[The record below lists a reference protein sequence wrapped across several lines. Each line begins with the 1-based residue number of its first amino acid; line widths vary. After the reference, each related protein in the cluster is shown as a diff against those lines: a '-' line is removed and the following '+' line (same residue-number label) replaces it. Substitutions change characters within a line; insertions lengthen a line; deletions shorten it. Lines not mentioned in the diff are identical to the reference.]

1 MNSHS
6 WNTFFEDTYKLNKP
20 AQSKQ
25 LISKEEISEIELL
38 LINVLS
44 GFLAKDELHVG
55 LKIYIN
61 NELRNDYIEKIATNP
76 PERKH
81 SLESWAQQ
89 IFGDQKFGIIL
100 MGLEHYSNSFSE
112 KAATIVRP
120 LIEIAG
126 LPLHGL
132 SFLFFMGNYGF
143 TPFGIHKDAPGEDG
157 ILFHL
162 GPGNKQ
168 FYTWDNPKYNAIEH
182 HSKVFHNVSEMLSE
196 GKAHELSPG
205 DVMFIAHYVYHIA
218 NTPEFSVSIVLD
230 YINPSKDRFENEL
243 IKETAEEGL
252 LHKTEYEKPIK
263 LDAAQSSLND
273 LLDMQSVQKK
283 MEIAFARK
291 MLSLKSNGGI
301 QKKSNKIRATIPP
314 TETFSIKGKK
324 IFPIYLDQQ
333 GPKSIL
339 IFARGHRIVKTPHPM
354 LPKLIDRLNKGES
367 ISLTTLK
374 QLMEPSWGLIEIF
387 SFIQEL
393 LSTEAIIIDGI
404 THEKDMQRTKETR
417 EQHLEA

>member
-1 MNSHS
+1 MNSKA
-6 WNTFFEDTYKLNKP
+6 WKAFFEDTYKLSKP
-20 AQSKQ
+20 AQAKQ
-25 LISKEEISEIELL
+25 LILIEDISEIELL
-38 LINVLS
+38 LISVLN
-44 GFLAKDELHVG
+44 GYLAKEELNIG

-61 NELRNDYIEKIATNP
+61 NELRNDLIAKMAANP
-76 PERKH
+76 PKPEY
-81 SLESWAQQ
+81 SLESWTQQ

-100 MGLEHYSNSFSE
+100 MGLEQYSNSFAE
-112 KAATIVRP
+112 KAATISRP
-120 LIEIAG
+120 LIEVAG
-126 LPLHGL
+126 LPLNGL

-168 FYTWDNPKYNAIEH
+168 FYTWDDPKYNAIEH

-205 DVMFIAHYVYHIA
+205 DAMFIAHYVYHIA

-230 YINPSKDRFENEL
+230 YINPPKDRFENEL

-252 LHKTEYEKPIK
+252 SHQTEYEKPIK
-263 LDAAQSSLND
+263 LDAPQSSLND

-291 MLSLKSNGGI
+291 ILSLKSNGGI
-301 QKKSNKIRATIPP
+301 RKKSNKIRATIPP

-324 IFPIYLDQQ
+324 IFPIYLDEQD
-333 GPKSIL
+333 PKSIL
-339 IFARGHRIVKTPHPM
+339 IFARGHRIVKKPHPM
-354 LPKLIDRLNKGES
+354 LPKLIDQLNKGES
-367 ISLTTLK
+367 ISLATLR
-374 QLMEPSWGLIEIF
+374 QLMEPSWSLIEIF
-387 SFIQEL
+387 SLIQ
-393 LSTEAIIIDGI
+393 
-404 THEKDMQRTKETR
+404 
-417 EQHLEA
+417 